1 MFFDTKICDPKCLLR
16 KIVVVVVVVRVV
28 LALIF
33 VVIIFQISLTTKIF
47 DPKTDFFWKFFQLL
61 KDVDTIKCWVKWIK
75 VYKKFGPQKFVDPK
89 KCCPKRFVKIRS
101 LTAEIFLM
109 DKCCQKSFGLK
120 NCCVQKNLGEAKYWA
135 KKLRLWNNWAKKVC
149 SKLGQ

>member
-28 LALIF
+28 LDLIF

-101 LTAEIFLM
+101 L
-109 DKCCQKSFGLK
+109 
-120 NCCVQKNLGEAKYWA
+120 
-135 KKLRLWNNWAKKVC
+135 KLRYFLWTNVAKKVWTKKLLC
-149 SKLGQ
+149 PKKFGRSKILGQKIKALK